1 MSHTNFTHDINPG
14 NGPAVSLVDSG
25 NGFGTRVFW
34 TAIIPDGDVQVNPGA
49 GTAQLHVRN
58 LPELDYYSPAGN
70 GDIASL
76 GPTWQ
81 TGYFDALVNIDVVWA
96 PPVTRRVDVR
106 DAANGFAGQFNEN
119 QATVTWSASSTSGF
133 GFTSNPGNFS
143 TSVPEVPGV
152 NGVTAPLN
160 FFAQVGHERNGV
172 FFPAGE
178 PVLAAAAPP
187 QPVPQPLTAP
197 QLQPV
202 VQAAI
207 AAWQAAGASA
217 AQIAAL
223 NQVPA
228 HIAPLPAAHLGEEA
242 GGQIWISPNA
252 AGWGWYTDASAASS
266 QAFPVR
272 PGSPAAGKMDLLSV
286 VSHELGHVLG
296 LEDGSDRGDVMGE
309 TLAPGVRRLPT
320 ADDLPSERLPLSAA
334 AVALALA
341 AHPAVTAPASNG
353 NPAALVPASFAV
365 GPMAVPDAP
374 GQVAAPALLPT
385 QSFRASAT
393 GRFDELFAGLAG
405 GTRIDARHGDEGF
418 AW

>member
-1 MSHTNFTHDINPG
+1 V
-14 NGPAVSLVDSG
+14 VSPIDSG

-34 TAIIPDGDVQVNPGA
+34 TAVIPDGDVQVNPGA
-49 GTAQLHVRN
+49 GRAEMHIRD
-58 LPELDYYSPAGN
+58 LPLLDYYSPAGT

-81 TGYFDALVNIDVVWA
+81 TGYFDARVSIDVVWA

-106 DAANGFAGQFNEN
+106 DAANGFAGQFSEN
-119 QATVTWSASSTSGF
+119 QATVTWAASSTSEF
-133 GFTSNPGNFS
+133 SFTSNPGNFL

-178 PVLAAAAPP
+178 PVLATAAPP
-187 QPVPQPLTAP
+187 QPVPQALTAP

-217 AQIAAL
+217 AQVAAL
-223 NQVPA
+223 SQVPA

-266 QAFPVR
+266 QAFPAR

-309 TLAPGVRRLPT
+309 ALAPGVRRLPA
-320 ADDLPSERLPLSAA
+320 ADDLPSEMSQFSAV

-341 AHPAVTAPASNG
+341 AQPAVTAPAGNG

-365 GPMAVPDAP
+365 GPTAVPDAP
-374 GQVAAPALLPT
+374 GQGTATALPRT
-385 QSFRASAT
+385 RSFRASAT
-393 GRFDELFAGLAG
+393 GIFDEVFAGLDG
-405 GTRIDARHGDEGF
+405 GTRIGARHGDEGF